1 MSREIIYFFLHRRI
15 FRKKYHRQRNHPIV
29 VMFSFSVAFAG
40 VVVFPSAKCH
50 SFFWSGSSRNRSTG
64 EDWRSSLG
72 CDCAALQRQHSSSG
86 RGDQI
91 PSLYYHRNAGSYF
104 GVLLDAWPLVGTVFT
119 AGKDQEI
126 YLLPS
131 ALPHPPRFRASGSK
145 WTLERSIGWNLARS
159 FRDDRS
165 GFQLLAQN

>member
-40 VVVFPSAKCH
+40 VVVCPSAKCH

-72 CDCAALQRQHSSSG
+72 CDCGTQFRAALQRQHSSSG
-86 RGDQI
+86 RGDRI

-126 YLLPS
+126 YLLLICS
-131 ALPHPPRFRASGSK
+131 APPPF
-145 WTLERSIGWNLARS
+145 
-159 FRDDRS
+159 
-165 GFQLLAQN
+165 